1 MPCKW
6 LSKIYYQA
14 PNIVPITNEVALG
27 SKRFRILQGNRI
39 LHNTSFGK
47 NQLTKFRS
55 EASPISVPLV
65 NVNFVFVSKIVS
77 RYQDMIFFFFF
88 LTQMATSPHI
98 SSKMHAVK

>member
-6 LSKIYYQA
+6 FSITYYQA
-14 PNIVPITNEVALG
+14 PNLVPIKRSTNEVALG
-27 SKRFRILQGNRI
+27 SKRFKILQGNRI

-65 NVNFVFVSKIVS
+65 NVNFVLVSKIVS
-77 RYQDMIFFFFF
+77 RYQDMIFFFF
-88 LTQMATSPHI
+88 LTHSNGYI
-98 SSKMHAVK
+98 STCIL